1 MPAIKLIHRLHREQ
15 LLNKLYK
22 EFHSERSTLPVKF
35 DFVLANDT
43 VSMYTLACVSIC
55 LKTYC
60 FYMKR
65 DTYTWST
72 SSSKRLID
80 QDFAFVMS

>member
-22 EFHSERSTLPVKF
+22 EFHSERSTLSVKF

-43 VSMYTLACVSIC
+43 VSMYTP
-55 LKTYC
+55 T
-60 FYMKR
+60 
-65 DTYTWST
+65 
-72 SSSKRLID
+72 
-80 QDFAFVMS
+80 

>member
-22 EFHSERSTLPVKF
+22 EFHSERSTLSVKF

-43 VSMYTLACVSIC
+43 LSMYTLTCVNIY
-55 LKTYC
+55 LKTFC

-65 DTYTWST
+65 DAWSK